1 MNQYQFKKEMY
12 KSLLDGRSVEWLS
25 QKLEYS
31 ASNLYLIFNQ
41 HRTIRK
47 PLAIAIVK
55 TMNGCNEIEYF
66 FEKQV

>member
-55 TMNGCNEIEYF
+55 TMNSCNEVEDF

>member
-1 MNQYQFKKEMY
+1 M
-12 KSLLDGRSVEWLS
+12 EWLS

-55 TMNGCNEIEYF
+55 TMNGCNEVEDF